1 MTTRAAQ
8 EPGKRPSV
16 IPNYA
21 CVAAAG
27 STQATQHTHMS
38 IYDREYIRMGPRSKS
53 GLGSLRFISFN
64 SWIIIINV
72 VVFLVDIALSGHV
85 VPVVIDLQA
94 SATLEQNRSDGPPVP

>member
-1 MTTRAAQ
+1 M
-8 EPGKRPSV
+8 

-72 VVFLVDIALSGHV
+72 VVFRWTL
-85 VPVVIDLQA
+85 P
-94 SATLEQNRSDGPPVP
+94 SAGMSCPW